1 MYKAQTLKILFLF
14 LHFDIF
20 FMVDF
25 MNVCGEQKQC
35 KRQ

>member
-20 FMVDF
+20 MVDF

-35 KRQ
+35 ERQ